1 MNLSLYLFLQKKQNI
16 QKLRTSDEIL
26 EMETHQNKLVLI
38 HQTFFDLLVKIGV
51 SAQILMSLKHP

>member
-1 MNLSLYLFLQKKQNI
+1 MM
-16 QKLRTSDEIL
+16 

-51 SAQILMSLKHP
+51 SAQILMSLKHPWFTCLHFTESSHIKVLQESGSD